1 MIINVVCWYLYFSL
15 CNSLSHLTSTF
26 LLRHSMRESSL
37 FLNQWTLTD
46 MQLLWNSSVV
56 TLCKLWRRTKLW
68 IFIYNIKK
76 ANLIRVC
83 MRSLKAIRQTIEILF
98 RCNVKSVADP
108 SQVYHDCME
117 LIVRLG
123 NCGVIHG
130 DFNEFNL
137 MIDDEGNVTMI
148 DFPQMV
154 STSHYNAEW

>member
-1 MIINVVCWYLYFSL
+1 M
-15 CNSLSHLTSTF
+15 
-26 LLRHSMRESSL
+26 
-37 FLNQWTLTD
+37 
-46 MQLLWNSSVV
+46 
-56 TLCKLWRRTKLW
+56 KG
-68 IFIYNIKK
+68 
-76 ANLIRVC
+76 
-83 MRSLKAIRQTIEILF
+83 
-98 RCNVKSVADP
+98 VADP

>member
-1 MIINVVCWYLYFSL
+1 M
-15 CNSLSHLTSTF
+15 
-26 LLRHSMRESSL
+26 
-37 FLNQWTLTD
+37 
-46 MQLLWNSSVV
+46 
-56 TLCKLWRRTKLW
+56 
-68 IFIYNIKK
+68 
-76 ANLIRVC
+76 
-83 MRSLKAIRQTIEILF
+83 
-98 RCNVKSVADP
+98 KSVADP

>member
-1 MIINVVCWYLYFSL
+1 MLVFVFFPLYQSQTYNL
-15 CNSLSHLTSTF
+15 NISPH
-26 LLRHSMRESSL
+26 RHSMRESSL

-56 TLCKLWRRTKLW
+56 TLCKLWRRTMLW

-76 ANLIRVC
+76 AKIIIVC
-83 MRSLKAIRQTIEILF
+83 MRSLKAVRQTIEILF

>member
-1 MIINVVCWYLYFSL
+1 MLVFVFFPLYQSQTYNL
-15 CNSLSHLTSTF
+15 NISPH
-26 LLRHSMRESSL
+26 RHSMRESFL

-56 TLCKLWRRTKLW
+56 TLCKLWRRTMLW

-76 ANLIRVC
+76 ANLIIVC